1 MPSAL
6 TLLITWATS
15 VNASQG
21 GKASSV
27 TTMSMSVLAIHVK
40 TVGLAQTLLEALSAL
55 VGVGLLGPTV
65 KQTSMTALQI
75 PV

>member
-1 MPSAL
+1 MLSAL
-6 TLLITWATS
+6 TLQITWVTS
-15 VNASQG
+15 VNASKD

-27 TTMSMSVLAIHVK
+27 TMMSMSVLATHVK
-40 TVGLAQTLLEALSAL
+40 TVGLAQTLSEALSVL
-55 VGVGLLGPTV
+55 VEVGLLGPTV